1 MPTAPISLHDR
12 IETGVHNEVMR
23 AALGR
28 ATSRFAVSRL
38 DALATLPNA
47 DAVRDRA
54 RALRRHTIA
63 RLDQYLLELT
73 ANVEQAGG
81 VVHWAPDAAA
91 AQRIISAI
99 AQANQVRTI
108 VKAKSMVTEEIHLNA
123 ALEAV
128 GLQVIET
135 DLGEYIAQLSQE
147 APSHIIA
154 PVLHKTRQEIGR
166 LFQQKLGVDY
176 VDDPTTLAG
185 IARDVLRQ
193 VFLAADMG
201 ISGVNFAVASTGTLA
216 LVTNEGNGRMVT
228 SLPRIHVAVMGL
240 ERIVPTPADLALILQ
255 VLARSATGQ
264 KLSVYTSLLT
274 GPRRAADPDGPQ
286 QLHLVLVDNGRS
298 GILQSDLAEILTCI
312 RCGACLNICP
322 VYRSIGGHAY
332 GSTYPG
338 PVGSVLSPLLSGL
351 AEFGELAHASSLCGA
366 CREVCPV
373 RIDLPGLL
381 LKLRHDTVQ
390 TGQAP
395 RWLRLGLQMYTLGAT
410 QPWLYRLGG
419 KLAALGA
426 RLLAHDGWLQRLP
439 GPLAAWSGQRD
450 FPAFAPRTFQESWAR
465 RRKPPAPGEKRSF
478 P

>member
-1 MPTAPISLHDR
+1 MHTTPIPLHDR
-12 IETGVHNEVMR
+12 IESGLHNDVMR
-23 AALGR
+23 GALGT
-28 ATSRFAVSRL
+28 ATARFAANRL
-38 DALATLPNA
+38 AALATLPDA

-54 RALRRHTIA
+54 RLIRRHTLA
-63 RLDQYLLELT
+63 RLDDYLVELG
-73 ANVEQAGG
+73 ANVEKAGG

-91 AQRIISAI
+91 AQRIVAAI

-128 GLQVIET
+128 GLEVIET
-135 DLGEYIAQLSQE
+135 DLGEYIAQLAQE
-147 APSHIIA
+147 APSHLIA

-166 LFQQKLGVDY
+166 LFQQKLNVDY
-176 VDDPTTLAG
+176 VDDPTVLAG
-185 IARDVLRQ
+185 IARRVLRQ
-193 VFLAADMG
+193 IFLEADMG

-228 SLPRIHVAVMGL
+228 SLPRIHVAVMGI
-240 ERIVPTPADLALILQ
+240 ERVVPTPDDLALLLQ
-255 VLARSATGQ
+255 LLARSATGQ
-264 KLSVYTSLLT
+264 KLSVYTSLIT
-274 GPRRAADPDGPQ
+274 GPRREADADGPE
-286 QLHLVLVDNGRS
+286 QLDLVLVDNGRT

-351 AEFGELAHASSLCGA
+351 GEFGELAHASSLCGA

-381 LKLRHDTVQ
+381 LSLRHDTVQ
-390 TGQAP
+390 AGQAP
-395 RWLRLGLQMYTLGAT
+395 AWLRLGLKAYALGAT
-410 QPWLYRLGG
+410 HPRLYWLGG
-419 KLAALGA
+419 KLAAVGA
-426 RLLAHDGWLQRLP
+426 RLLAREGWIRRLP

-450 FPAFAPRTFQESWAR
+450 FPAFAARTFQETWAR
-465 RRKPPAPGEKRSF
+465 RPKPPAQR
-478 P
+478 

>member
-1 MPTAPISLHDR
+1 MHTTPIPLHDR
-12 IETGVHNEVMR
+12 IESGLHNDVMR
-23 AALGR
+23 GALGT
-28 ATSRFAVSRL
+28 ATARFAANRL
-38 DALATLPNA
+38 AALATLPDA

-54 RALRRHTIA
+54 RLIRRHTLA
-63 RLDQYLLELT
+63 RLDDYLVELG
-73 ANVEQAGG
+73 ANVEKAGG

-91 AQRIISAI
+91 AQRIVAAI

-123 ALEAV
+123 ALEAA
-128 GLQVIET
+128 GLEVIET
-135 DLGEYIAQLSQE
+135 DLGEYIAQLAQE
-147 APSHIIA
+147 APSHLIA

-166 LFQQKLGVDY
+166 LFQQKLNVDY
-176 VDDPTTLAG
+176 VDDPTVLAG
-185 IARDVLRQ
+185 IARRVLRQ
-193 VFLAADMG
+193 IFLEADMG

-228 SLPRIHVAVMGL
+228 SLPRIHVAVMGI
-240 ERIVPTPADLALILQ
+240 ERVVPTPDDLALLLQ
-255 VLARSATGQ
+255 LLARSATGQ
-264 KLSVYTSLLT
+264 KLSVYTSLIT
-274 GPRRAADPDGPQ
+274 GPRREADADGPE
-286 QLHLVLVDNGRS
+286 QLHLVLVDNGRT

-351 AEFGELAHASSLCGA
+351 GEFGELAHASSLCGA

-381 LKLRHDTVQ
+381 LSLRHDTVQ
-390 TGQAP
+390 AGQAP
-395 RWLRLGLQMYTLGAT
+395 AWLRLGLKAYALGAT
-410 QPWLYRLGG
+410 HPRLYWLGG
-419 KLAALGA
+419 KLAAVGA
-426 RLLAHDGWLQRLP
+426 RLLAREGWIRRLP

-450 FPAFAPRTFQESWAR
+450 FPAFAARTFQETWAR
-465 RRKPPAPGEKRSF
+465 RPKPPAQR
-478 P
+478 

>member
-1 MPTAPISLHDR
+1 MHTTPIPLHDR
-12 IETGVHNEVMR
+12 IESGLHNDVMR
-23 AALGR
+23 GALGT
-28 ATSRFAVSRL
+28 ATARFAANRL
-38 DALATLPNA
+38 AALATLPDA

-54 RALRRHTIA
+54 RLIRRHTLA
-63 RLDQYLLELT
+63 RLDDYLVELG
-73 ANVEQAGG
+73 ANVEKAGG

-91 AQRIISAI
+91 AQRIVAAI

-128 GLQVIET
+128 GLEVIET
-135 DLGEYIAQLSQE
+135 DLGEYIAQLAQE
-147 APSHIIA
+147 APSHLIA

-166 LFQQKLGVDY
+166 LFQQKLNVDY
-176 VDDPTTLAG
+176 VDDPTVLAG
-185 IARDVLRQ
+185 IARRVLRQ
-193 VFLAADMG
+193 IFLEADMG

-228 SLPRIHVAVMGL
+228 SLPRIHVAVMGI
-240 ERIVPTPADLALILQ
+240 ERVVPTPDDLALLLQ
-255 VLARSATGQ
+255 LLARSATGQ
-264 KLSVYTSLLT
+264 KLSVYTSLIT
-274 GPRRAADPDGPQ
+274 GPRREADADGPE
-286 QLHLVLVDNGRS
+286 QLHLVLVDNGRT
-298 GILQSDLAEILTCI
+298 GILQSDLSEILTCI

-351 AEFGELAHASSLCGA
+351 GEFGELAHASSLCGA

-381 LKLRHDTVQ
+381 LSLRHDTVQ
-390 TGQAP
+390 AGQAP
-395 RWLRLGLQMYTLGAT
+395 AWLRLGLKAYALGAT
-410 QPWLYRLGG
+410 HPRLYWLGG
-419 KLAALGA
+419 KLAAVGA
-426 RLLAHDGWLQRLP
+426 RLLAREGWIRRLP

-450 FPAFAPRTFQESWAR
+450 FPAFAARTFQETWAR
-465 RRKPPAPGEKRSF
+465 RPKPPAQR
-478 P
+478 